1 MEETMVEMEGKHGAK
16 ILAVGTGTIKN
27 FTNGV
32 DIAAIWC
39 WWWQIINMR
48 QQMDVISAIC
58 YLPLQE
64 RDLHFLIK
72 IVVNKH

>member
-32 DIAAIWC
+32 DIAAI
-39 WWWQIINMR
+39 
-48 QQMDVISAIC
+48 
-58 YLPLQE
+58 
-64 RDLHFLIK
+64 
-72 IVVNKH
+72 